1 MALDLY
7 NNPFN
12 NFVQKT
18 YQPQTPQNRLQNAYD
33 QAMQKKTP
41 EWARTVSDMMP
52 SLAEIGAYFG
62 TKGAFNQGRIADSLE
77 REKQRRTAYNQM
89 MRENEDK
96 QVNDYVQMAKEQLG
110 MDMAQDDRERARLN
124 QQIERDEARD
134 RRIEEQR
141 RYEEAKEE
149 RERQQAIQNKW
160 KEIDDINKREAL
172 EQAKIQQDIQNK
184 RIAENDLL
192 DRAYKQAQ
200 IDALNR
206 ENNPEYIKQQ
216 QEQAIKQEQDKQ
228 RQEQLKTYVTTAK
241 ELFNKGLLSNEDL
254 VAIEKNPE
262 LAEILVP
269 AKKRVPV
276 LNIPTFFDSSRR
288 LKIDKNAKQDFQILK
303 DANGNM
309 AKVYKDGRI
318 EEL

>member
-1 MALDLY
+1 MALNLY

-12 NFVQKT
+12 NFVQRT
-18 YQPQTPQNRLQNAYD
+18 YQPQTPQNRLQNAYEK
-33 QAMQKKTP
+33 AMSNRTP

-110 MDMAQDDRERARLN
+110 MDMALDDRERAKENAQIQRDMELN
-124 QQIERDEARD
+124 
-134 RRIEEQR
+134 RIKEEQR

-149 RERQQAIQNKW
+149 RQRQQDINNKW

-172 EQAKIQQDIQNK
+172 EQAKIQQDIENK
-184 RIAENDLL
+184 RNAENDLL
-192 DRAYKQAQ
+192 NRAYKQAQ
-200 IDALNR
+200 IDTLNR

-228 RQEQLKTYVTTAK
+228 RQEQLKTYVATAK

-262 LAEILVP
+262 LAESLVP
-269 AKKRVPV
+269 AKKRVPL

>member
-1 MALDLY
+1 MALNLY

-12 NFVQKT
+12 NFVQRT
-18 YQPQTPQNRLQNAYD
+18 YQPQTPQNRLQNAYEK
-33 QAMQKKTP
+33 AMSNRTP

-62 TKGAFNQGRIADSLE
+62 TKGAFNQGTIANSLE

-96 QVNDYVQMAKEQLG
+96 QVNDYVQLAKEQLG

>member
-1 MALDLY
+1 MS
-7 NNPFN
+7 
-12 NFVQKT
+12 
-18 YQPQTPQNRLQNAYD
+18 NR
-33 QAMQKKTP
+33 TP

-62 TKGAFNQGRIADSLE
+62 TKGAFNQGTIANSLE

-96 QVNDYVQMAKEQLG
+96 QVNDYVQLAKEQLG

-262 LAEILVP
+262 IAEILVT
-269 AKKRVPV
+269 AKKRVTV

>member
-1 MALDLY
+1 MIC
-7 NNPFN
+7 
-12 NFVQKT
+12 
-18 YQPQTPQNRLQNAYD
+18 QT
-33 QAMQKKTP
+33 
-41 EWARTVSDMMP
+41 EH
-52 SLAEIGAYFG
+52 
-62 TKGAFNQGRIADSLE
+62 
-77 REKQRRTAYNQM
+77 
-89 MRENEDK
+89 
-96 QVNDYVQMAKEQLG
+96 
-110 MDMAQDDRERARLN
+110 
-124 QQIERDEARD
+124 
-134 RRIEEQR
+134 
-141 RYEEAKEE
+141 
-149 RERQQAIQNKW
+149 
-160 KEIDDINKREAL
+160 
-172 EQAKIQQDIQNK
+172 
-184 RIAENDLL
+184 
-192 DRAYKQAQ
+192 
-200 IDALNR
+200 
-206 ENNPEYIKQQ
+206 
-216 QEQAIKQEQDKQ
+216 IKQEQDKQ